1 MEQDEIFYDYNN
13 LNIKDMKMFGSTVY
27 MLAKTNMDYYIVT
40 YDITSS
46 ESTKERLNI
55 KEKTY
60 DGFIYTMD
68 DVKLFAADEDYFYL
82 RDVK

>member
-1 MEQDEIFYDYNN
+1 
-13 LNIKDMKMFGSTVY
+13 
-27 MLAKTNMDYYIVT
+27 MDYYIVT
-40 YDITSS
+40 YDITSNK
-46 ESTKERLNI
+46 STKELLNL

-68 DVKLFAADEDYFYL
+68 DVKLFAADDNYFYL

>member
-1 MEQDEIFYDYNN
+1 
-13 LNIKDMKMFGSTVY
+13 MFGDTVY
-27 MLAKTNMDYYIVT
+27 ILAKTNMDYYIVT
-40 YDITSS
+40 YDITSNK
-46 ESTKERLNI
+46 STQELLNL

-68 DVKLFAADEDYFYL
+68 DVKLFAADDNYFYL